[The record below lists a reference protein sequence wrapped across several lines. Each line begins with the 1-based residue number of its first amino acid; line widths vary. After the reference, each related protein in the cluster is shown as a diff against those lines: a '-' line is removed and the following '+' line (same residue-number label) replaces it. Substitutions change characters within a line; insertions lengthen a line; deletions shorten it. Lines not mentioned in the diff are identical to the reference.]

1 MFEEVCV
8 KRERER
14 EKLFWHSTLARMTQ
28 VVHVNFIRVR
38 EINHSHSIIRIE
50 VEAYAPSKIIRSRS
64 SISRFS
70 SLFDFDDQIQFC
82 GDHLRRISI
91 VLLFAFAPII
101 IYMLIAFG
109 IRQSIEIEVSNN
121 ASLSLSLLYSTHTY
135 QALSE
140 SIETRGHT

>member
-8 KRERER
+8 KRERV
-14 EKLFWHSTLARMTQ
+14 KLFWHSTLARMTQ

-38 EINHSHSIIRIE
+38 EINHSHFIIIIE

-70 SLFDFDDQIQFC
+70 SLFDFYDQIQFC
-82 GDHLRRISI
+82 GDHLRRISV

-109 IRQSIEIEVSNN
+109 IFGRVFKLKYQTTP
-121 ASLSLSLLYSTHTY
+121 LSLSLC
-135 QALSE
+135 
-140 SIETRGHT
+140 SIPPILIKP

>member
-1 MFEEVCV
+1 
-8 KRERER
+8 
-14 EKLFWHSTLARMTQ
+14 MTQ

-82 GDHLRRISI
+82 GDHLRISI

-109 IRQSIEIEVSNN
+109 IRIRQ
-121 ASLSLSLLYSTHTY
+121 
-135 QALSE
+135 
-140 SIETRGHT
+140 

>member
-8 KRERER
+8 KRER

-38 EINHSHSIIRIE
+38 EINHSHFIIRIE

-121 ASLSLSLLYSTHTY
+121 ASLSLSLLYSTNTY

>member
-1 MFEEVCV
+1 
-8 KRERER
+8 
-14 EKLFWHSTLARMTQ
+14 MTQ

-109 IRQSIEIEVSNN
+109 IFGRVLKLKYQTTP
-121 ASLSLSLLYSTHTY
+121 LSLSLLYSTHTY